1 MATHYEKYDQ
11 LIETNLKEIDLEFIK
26 TIQINKDK
34 FHLFFYDYYHENIKD
49 KLHFKIL
56 MNLFHFKRQ
65 MEAQLEGN
73 LLFVFQLQEIDK
85 RIKYLEYDPNSD
97 FGKYINTFL

>member
-11 LIETNLKEIDLEFIK
+11 LIETNLKEIDVEFIK

-49 KLHFKIL
+49 KLPFKIL

-65 MEAQLEGN
+65 ICICCLRYTWEDN
-73 LLFVFQLQEIDK
+73 HNFYVDK
-85 RIKYLEYDPNSD
+85 D
-97 FGKYINTFL
+97 FKRKW